1 MKNETHNCSQKLRAV
16 GQLLEA
22 LKIDSFSMRADDDD
36 FLVRDRHPRRN
47 REIRVRDGLG
57 AVWGIMRDR
66 DLRFEKSYQS
76 TGVLQFRVTEEDVAL
91 LERHGQTRRQGP
103 GKVPDIGAPSQIL
116 RAIGHFVDYKRGR
129 LLEVSKNDQDVYFEY
144 ELPSHETVVERFTVS
159 SLYDHWVK
167 MYLNRHDR
175 APAKT

>member
-1 MKNETHNCSQKLRAV
+1 MTSETLNRSQSLRAV

-22 LKIDSFSMRADDDD
+22 LNIESFSVRADDND

-47 REIRVRDGLG
+47 REIKVRDGLG
-57 AVWGIMRDR
+57 SVWETICDR
-66 DLRFEKSYQS
+66 DSRFANSFQS
-76 TGVLQFRVTEEDVAL
+76 TGVLQFRVTPEDVAL
-91 LERHGQTRRQGP
+91 LEHHGQERRQNLGR
-103 GKVPDIGAPSQIL
+103 VPEIGAPSQIL
-116 RAIGHFVDYKRGR
+116 RAIGHFVDYKRGHVV
-129 LLEVSKNDQDVYFEY
+129 EISKNDQDVYFEY